1 MSAPTFVLP
10 EHPQRR
16 ALNDEVHARP
26 PVRLHG
32 PHRIVFLAIRHSP
45 AERAAHR
52 DAIRRIAGARG
63 ERAQPADH
71 AIVSLSPG
79 LRLKW
84 EGHAEF
90 SSYTF
95 FREGQSRMPPADVLA
110 AAGWAGIAKDLPGE
124 VFVAATIE
132 LARAA
137 GDTPPPDAYETTA
150 DTVVGGAL
158 AEGRG
163 WAYTDFRIRE
173 DGFTHFLVLA
183 GAGMGVGQSGRMVQR
198 LLEIE
203 TYRMMALTAFPLAR
217 ESLPELAAME
227 TELGRVVERIA
238 GATTADEA
246 RLLDGLTNLAA
257 HVERLQNDTSFRF
270 QASGAYDA
278 LVKRRIAELR
288 EVRIPG
294 LQTIEEFMQRRLAP
308 AMATCRSTS
317 ERIGHLAARVARASA
332 LLRTRVDIAR
342 EQQNQLI
349 LAAMNRRS
357 RLQLK
362 LQQAVEGLS
371 VVVLTYYGASLVGV
385 IAKALKSGGAPV
397 NPDIAAAV
405 SVPFIAMAV
414 FLAARGVRRS
424 LHAQAGDPEAG
435 P

>member
-1 MSAPTFVLP
+1 MSDPIFVLP

-16 ALNDEVHARP
+16 PLNDEVHARP
-26 PVRLHG
+26 PVRLMG
-32 PHRIVFLAIRHSP
+32 PHRIVFLAIRHGPS
-45 AERAAHR
+45 ERAAHR
-52 DAIRRIAGARG
+52 EAVQRLAQSHGEAGP
-63 ERAQPADH
+63 PADH
-71 AIVSLSPG
+71 QVLRLAPH

-95 FREGQSRMPPADVLA
+95 FHEGESRVAPAEVLA
-110 AAGWAGIAKDLPGE
+110 QARWAEVATDLPGE

-132 LARAA
+132 LSRGA
-137 GDTPPPDAYETTA
+137 GESPPPDAFKTKA

-158 AEGRG
+158 AEGRA

-173 DGFTHFLVLA
+173 DGFTHFLILA
-183 GAGMGVGQSGRMVQR
+183 REGMGVGQAGRMVQR

-227 TELGRVVERIA
+227 KELGRIVERIA
-238 GATTADEA
+238 GAATTDEA
-246 RLLDGLTNLAA
+246 KLLDDLTNLAA

-270 QASGAYDA
+270 QASEAYDA

-317 ERIGHLAARVARASA
+317 QRIGHLAARVARASA

-371 VVVLTYYGASLVGV
+371 VVVITYYGSSLVGT
-385 IAKALKSGGAPV
+385 IAKAVKGQGVPV
-397 NPDIAAAV
+397 NPDLAMAV
-405 SVPFIAMAV
+405 SVPFIAAAV

-424 LHAQAGDPEAG
+424 LLAEGGGKGAS
-435 P
+435 

>member
-1 MSAPTFVLP
+1 MSDPNFALP

-26 PVRLHG
+26 PVRLMG
-32 PHRIVFLAIRHSP
+32 PHRIVFLALRHEPS
-45 AERAAHR
+45 ARGAHR
-52 DAIRRIAGARG
+52 DAIGRLAEARG
-63 ERAQPADH
+63 ESLQSGDHGVLRLADN
-71 AIVSLSPG
+71 

-95 FREGQSRMPPADVLA
+95 FREGESRLTPGEVLA
-110 AAGWAGIAKDLPGE
+110 EARWAEFAKGLPGE

-132 LARAA
+132 LARGV
-137 GDTPPPDAYETTA
+137 GDEPPPDAFQTTA

-173 DGFTHFLVLA
+173 DGFTHFLILA
-183 GAGMGVGQSGRMVQR
+183 RAGMGVGQSGRMVQR

-203 TYRMMALTAFPLAR
+203 TYRMMALTAFPIAR
-217 ESLPELAAME
+217 ESQPELAAME
-227 TELGRVVERIA
+227 TELGRIVERIA
-238 GATTADEA
+238 GSASQDETK
-246 RLLDGLTNLAA
+246 LLDDLTHLAA
-257 HVERLQNDTSFRF
+257 HVERLQNATSFRF
-270 QASGAYDA
+270 QASEAYDA
-278 LVKRRIAELR
+278 LVQRRIAELR

-317 ERIGHLAARVARASA
+317 RRLGGLAARVSRASA

-342 EQQNQLI
+342 EQQNQLM

-371 VVVLTYYGASLVGV
+371 VVVITYYGSSLVGV
-385 IAKALKSGGAPV
+385 VAKAVKAAGGPV
-397 NPDIAAAV
+397 NPEIAAAV
-405 SVPFIAMAV
+405 SVPFIALAV
-414 FLAARGVRRS
+414 FLAARGVRRAM
-424 LHAQAGDPEAG
+424 LREDG
-435 P
+435 PKGAA

>member
-1 MSAPTFVLP
+1 MSDPTFALP
-10 EHPQRR
+10 EHAQRR
-16 ALNDEVHARP
+16 PLNDEVHARP
-26 PVRLHG
+26 PVRLMG
-32 PHRIVFLAIRHSP
+32 PHRIVFLAIRHE
-45 AERAAHR
+45 AAGRGAHR
-52 DAIRRIAGARG
+52 DAIRQLAQARG
-63 ERAQPADH
+63 EALQAGDH
-71 AIVSLSPG
+71 AVLRLADN

-95 FREGQSRMPPADVLA
+95 FREGESRLPPGEVLA
-110 AAGWAGIAKDLPGE
+110 EAGWAGIARDLPGE

-132 LARAA
+132 LARGV
-137 GDTPPPDAYETTA
+137 GDVPPPDAFRTSA

-173 DGFTHFLVLA
+173 DGFTHFLILA
-183 GAGMGVGQSGRMVQR
+183 RSDMGVGQSGRMVQR

-203 TYRMMALTAFPLAR
+203 TYRMMALTAFPMAR

-227 TELGRVVERIA
+227 TELGRIVERIA
-238 GATTADEA
+238 GSASQDETK
-246 RLLDGLTNLAA
+246 LLDDLTNLAA
-257 HVERLQNDTSFRF
+257 HVERLQNATSFRF
-270 QASGAYDA
+270 QASEAYDA
-278 LVKRRIAELR
+278 LVLRRIAELR

-317 ERIGHLAARVARASA
+317 RRISGLAARVARASA

-342 EQQNQLI
+342 EQQNQLM

-371 VVVLTYYGASLVGV
+371 VVVITYYGSSLVGV
-385 IAKALKSGGAPV
+385 VAKAVKVAGGPV
-397 NPDIAAAV
+397 NPEVASAL
-405 SVPFIAMAV
+405 SVPFIALAV
-414 FLAARGVRRS
+414 FLAARGVRRAM
-424 LHAQAGDPEAG
+424 LREDG
-435 P
+435 PKGGA

>member
-1 MSAPTFVLP
+1 MPDPTFILP

-32 PHRIVFLAIRHSP
+32 PHRIAFLAIRHSP
-45 AERAAHR
+45 ADRGAHR
-52 DAIRRIAGARG
+52 EALRRLAESCG
-63 ERAQPADH
+63 EVAPPGDH
-71 AIVSLSPG
+71 AIVRVAPG

-95 FREGQSRMPPADVLA
+95 FREGDARTPPADLLA
-110 AAGWAGIAKDLPGE
+110 AAGWADVAKDLPGE
-124 VFVAATIE
+124 TFVAATIE
-132 LARAA
+132 LARWTGEA
-137 GDTPPPDAYETTA
+137 PPHDAYRTDA
-150 DTVVGGAL
+150 DTVVAGAL

-173 DGFTHFLVLA
+173 DGFTHFLILA
-183 GAGMGVGQSGRMVQR
+183 RPEMGVGQSGRMVQR

-203 TYRMMALTAFPLAR
+203 TYRMMALAAFPMAR

-227 TELGRVVERIA
+227 SELGRIVERIA
-238 GATTADEA
+238 GATADDEA
-246 RLLDGLTNLAA
+246 KLLDGLTRLAA
-257 HVERLQNDTSFRF
+257 HVERLQNATSFRF
-270 QASGAYDA
+270 QASEAYGA
-278 LVKRRIAELR
+278 LVQRRIAELR

-317 ERIGHLAARVARASA
+317 TRIGHLAARVARASA

-371 VVVLTYYGASLVGV
+371 VVVITYYGSSLVGV
-385 IAKALKSGGAPV
+385 IAKALKGLGAPV
-397 NPDIAAAV
+397 NPEFAAAL
-405 SVPFIAMAV
+405 SVPFIAAAV

-424 LHAQAGDPEAG
+424 LLAEGDGPKAGA
-435 P
+435 

>member
-1 MSAPTFVLP
+1 MPDPNFILP

-16 ALNDEVHARP
+16 PLNDEVHARP
-26 PVRLHG
+26 PVRLLG
-32 PHRIVFLAIRHSP
+32 PHRIVFLAIRHAP
-45 AERAAHR
+45 ADRAAHR
-52 DAIRRIAGARG
+52 EAIRGIAAARG
-63 ERAQPADH
+63 DSPPPADH
-71 AIVSLSPG
+71 AILRLDPK

-95 FREGQSRMPPADVLA
+95 FLEGEHRVPPADVLDR
-110 AAGWAGIAKDLPGE
+110 AGWAAVAKELPGE
-124 VFVAATIE
+124 LFVAATIE
-132 LARAA
+132 LSRGV
-137 GDTPPPDAYETTA
+137 GDTPPPDAYQTTA

-163 WAYTDFRIRE
+163 WAYTDLRIRE
-173 DGFTHFLVLA
+173 DGFTHFLILA
-183 GAGMGVGQSGRMVQR
+183 RADMGVGQAGRMVQR

-203 TYRMMALTAFPLAR
+203 TYRMMALAAFPLAR

-227 TELGRVVERIA
+227 KELGRIVERIA
-238 GATTADEA
+238 GATTADETK
-246 RLLDGLTNLAA
+246 LLDDLTNLAA

-270 QASGAYDA
+270 QASDAYDA

-308 AMATCRSTS
+308 AMATCRSTA
-317 ERIGHLAARVARASA
+317 RRLDNLAARVSRASA

-371 VVVLTYYGASLVGV
+371 VVVITYYGSSLVGLM
-385 IAKALKSGGAPV
+385 AKALKSLGAPV
-397 NPDIAAAV
+397 NPELAAAV
-405 SVPFIAMAV
+405 SVPFIALAV

-424 LHAQAGDPEAG
+424 LLGGSDGPGAGG
-435 P
+435 

>member
-1 MSAPTFVLP
+1 MSEPTFALP
-10 EHPQRR
+10 EHAQRR

-32 PHRIVFLAIRHSP
+32 PHRVVFLAVRHEP
-45 AERAAHR
+45 AGRAVHR
-52 DAIRRIAGARG
+52 RAIEALAQAQG
-63 ERAQPADH
+63 EEPPRADH
-71 AIVSLSPG
+71 AVIRLSPS
-79 LRLKW
+79 LRIKW

-90 SSYTF
+90 SSFTF
-95 FREGQSRMPPADVLA
+95 FREGPGRVSPGDVLA
-110 AAGWAGIAKDLPGE
+110 EAGWASLAGGLPGE

-137 GDTPPPDAYETTA
+137 GDTPPPDAFRTTA

-173 DGFTHFLVLA
+173 DGFTHFLILA
-183 GAGMGVGQSGRMVQR
+183 RPDMGVGQSGRMVQR

-227 TELGRVVERIA
+227 TELGRIVERIA
-238 GATTADEA
+238 GAAQADEA
-246 RLLDGLTNLAA
+246 RLLDDLTNLAA

-270 QASGAYDA
+270 QASEAYDA
-278 LVKRRIAELR
+278 LVQRRIAELR

-317 ERIGHLAARVARASA
+317 RRIGALAERVARASA

-371 VVVLTYYGASLVGV
+371 VVVITYYGSSLVALVG
-385 IAKALKSGGAPV
+385 KALRNLGAPV
-397 NPDIAAAV
+397 EPEVLAAA
-405 SVPFIAMAV
+405 SVPFIALAV
-414 FLAARGVRRS
+414 FLAARGLRRS
-424 LHAQAGDPEAG
+424 LLAEDAAPKGRA
-435 P
+435 

>member
-26 PVRLHG
+26 PVRLQG
-32 PHRIVFLAIRHSP
+32 PHRIVFLAIRHAP
-45 AERAAHR
+45 AERSAHR
-52 DAIRRIAGARG
+52 EAFGRLAESCGQAALPG
-63 ERAQPADH
+63 DH
-71 AIVSLSPG
+71 AIVRVAPA
-79 LRLKW
+79 LRVKW

-95 FREGQSRMPPADVLA
+95 FHEGESRTTPAAVLE
-110 AAGWAGIAKDLPGE
+110 AAGWPAIAKGLPGE
-124 VFVAATIE
+124 VFVAATLE
-132 LARAA
+132 LTRGA
-137 GDTPPPDAYETTA
+137 GDAPPPDAFKTNA

-173 DGFTHFLVLA
+173 DGFTHFLILSRSD
-183 GAGMGVGQSGRMVQR
+183 MGVGQSGRMVQR

-227 TELGRVVERIA
+227 SELGRIVERIA
-238 GATTADEA
+238 GATTADETK
-246 RLLDGLTNLAA
+246 LLDDLTNLAA

-270 QASGAYDA
+270 EASEAYDA

-317 ERIGHLAARVARASA
+317 QRIGHLAARVARASA

-371 VVVLTYYGASLVGV
+371 VVVITYYGSSLVAV
-385 IAKALKSGGAPV
+385 IAKALKGAGVPV
-397 NPDIAAAV
+397 NAELAAAV
-405 SVPFIAMAV
+405 SIPFFAIAV

-424 LHAQAGDPEAG
+424 LLGEGGSKKAGA
-435 P
+435 

>member
-1 MSAPTFVLP
+1 MSDPIFALP

-26 PVRLHG
+26 PVRLMG
-32 PHRIVFLAIRHSP
+32 PHRIVFLALRHEP
-45 AERAAHR
+45 AGRAAHR
-52 DAIRRIAGARG
+52 EAIGRLADSRG
-63 ERAQPADH
+63 EKLQSGDHGVLRLADN
-71 AIVSLSPG
+71 

-95 FREGQSRMPPADVLA
+95 FREGESRLPPGEVLA
-110 AAGWAGIAKDLPGE
+110 EAGWAGIARDLPGE

-132 LARAA
+132 LARGV
-137 GDTPPPDAYETTA
+137 GDEPPPDAFKTTA

-173 DGFTHFLVLA
+173 DGFTHFLILA
-183 GAGMGVGQSGRMVQR
+183 RSDMGVGQSGRMVQR

-203 TYRMMALTAFPLAR
+203 TYRMMALTAFPMAR

-227 TELGRVVERIA
+227 TELGRIVERIA
-238 GATTADEA
+238 GSTSQDETK
-246 RLLDGLTNLAA
+246 LLDDLTNLAA
-257 HVERLQNDTSFRF
+257 HVERLQNATSFRF
-270 QASGAYDA
+270 QASEAYDA
-278 LVKRRIAELR
+278 LVLRRIAELR

-317 ERIGHLAARVARASA
+317 RRLSGLAARVSRASA

-342 EQQNQLI
+342 EQQNQLM

-371 VVVLTYYGASLVGV
+371 VVVITYYGSSLVGV
-385 IAKALKSGGAPV
+385 VAKAVKAAGGPV
-397 NPDIAAAV
+397 NPEIASAV
-405 SVPFIAMAV
+405 SVPFIALAV
-414 FLAARGVRRS
+414 FLAARGVRRAM
-424 LHAQAGDPEAG
+424 LREDGPKAGA
-435 P
+435 